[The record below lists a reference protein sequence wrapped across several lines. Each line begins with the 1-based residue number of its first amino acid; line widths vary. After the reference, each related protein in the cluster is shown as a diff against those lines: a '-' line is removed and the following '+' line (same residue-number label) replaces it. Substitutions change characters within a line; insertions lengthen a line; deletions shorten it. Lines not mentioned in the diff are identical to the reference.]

1 MEMYE
6 ENDFD
11 EEREAERR
19 RTSVGGLVAGVFLL
33 SLVGAVVVALLT
45 LWPVVKTT
53 PVSPPSSVPQAAE

>member
-19 RTSVGGLVAGVFLL
+19 KASVGGLLAGMFLL
-33 SLVGAVVVALLT
+33 FLVGAVVVALLT
-45 LWPVVKTT
+45 FWPVVKNA